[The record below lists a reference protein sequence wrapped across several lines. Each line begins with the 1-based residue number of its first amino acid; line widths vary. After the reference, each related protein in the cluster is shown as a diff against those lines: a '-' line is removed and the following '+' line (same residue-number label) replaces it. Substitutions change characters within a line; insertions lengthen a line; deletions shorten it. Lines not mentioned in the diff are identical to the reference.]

1 MIAIYSFILSFAACW
16 LIIKTNSYHAKFSA
30 DHELKGVQ
38 KFHKVPTPR
47 IAGLAIFVSSWLVA
61 SYGLIEHALWAKF
74 FVKLL
79 VPTSMVFAVGLAED
93 LVKKLTPMQRLVM
106 VIFACLI
113 GVYAVHIVNMVTH
126 TNVMIIDYFLRFEP
140 LSLILTIFI
149 LLGATNAF
157 NIIDGYNGLCITT
170 FTTILITCLFIAYR
184 VNYHYLDQSILIL
197 LGAVIGIML
206 WNYPLGK
213 IFLGDGGA
221 YFLGFIATLILLE
234 LSQHVPDY
242 SPFTSLLIM
251 IYPISE
257 TLLSIYRKKFLR
269 GKSPFQPDRL
279 HMHMVVYYR
288 LIHHDHHNRNAAVVV
303 KMLWF
308 IIPQLIAA
316 LMLHKQQ
323 LYIIIAIFTYITVY
337 FWVYFRIVSFNSLRI
352 LPLRLRKRSNEID

>member
-1 MIAIYSFILSFAACW
+1 MTVIYSFILSFAICW
-16 LIIKTNSYHAKFSA
+16 LIIKTNSHHAKFSA
-30 DHELKGVQ
+30 DWELKGAQ
-38 KFHKVPTPR
+38 KFHKIPTPR
-47 IAGLAIFVSSWLVA
+47 IAGLAIFISSWLIA
-61 SYGLIEHALWAKF
+61 SYGLINHALWAKF

-93 LVKKLTPMQRLVM
+93 LIKKLTPIQRLVM
-106 VIFACLI
+106 VICACLI
-113 GVYAVHIVNMVTH
+113 GIYAVHIVNMVTH
-126 TNVMIIDYFLRFEP
+126 TNVRLIDYFLRFEP

-170 FTTILITCLFIAYR
+170 FATILLACLFIAYQ

-197 LGAVIGIML
+197 LGAVMGVML
-206 WNYPLGK
+206 WNYPRGK

-234 LSQHVPDY
+234 LSQHIPDY

-288 LIHHDHHNRNAAVVV
+288 LIRHDHHNRNAAVLI

-316 LMLHKQQ
+316 FMLHNQQ

-337 FWVYFRIVSFNSLRI
+337 FWVYFRIISFKTLKI
-352 LPLRLRKRSNEID
+352 LPKIPAKKSN

>member
-30 DHELKGVQ
+30 DHELKGAQ
-38 KFHKVPTPR
+38 KFHKAPTPR
-47 IAGLAIFVSSWLVA
+47 IAGLAIFTSAWLIA
-61 SYGLIEHALWAKF
+61 LYGSIEHYLWAKF
-74 FVKLL
+74 LVKLL

-93 LVKKLTPMQRLVM
+93 LIKKVTPIQRLMLVA
-106 VIFACLI
+106 FACLVGI
-113 GVYAVHIVNMVTH
+113 YAIHIVNTITH
-126 TNVMIIDYFLRFEP
+126 TNVMLIDYFLRFEP
-140 LSLILTIFI
+140 LSVILTIFI

-157 NIIDGYNGLCITT
+157 NIIDGYNGLCLIT
-170 FTTILITCLFIAYR
+170 FTTILITCIFIAYS

-197 LGAVIGIML
+197 IGAVFGVIL
-206 WNYPLGK
+206 WNYPSGK

-269 GKSPFQPDRL
+269 GRSPFKPDRL

-288 LIHHDHHNRNAAVVV
+288 LIRHDHRNRNAAVVI

-316 LMLHKQQ
+316 FMLHKQQ
-323 LYIIIAIFTYITVY
+323 LYIILAIFTYITVY
-337 FWVYFRIVSFNSLRI
+337 FWVYFRIISFRTPKM
-352 LPLRLRKRSNEID
+352 LPFSVRNKP